1 MEVCGLEE
9 GEPIGFR
16 DLLKVEVRDA
26 TGRHIGHVQDMALEA
41 DLGRAPY
48 VEYLGVHLLWTDRVG
63 DIELVRRA
71 EDLALLIPW
80 SDVKSADVDVITLN
94 STHPDFPVKTTAGK
108 WLIRKDILD
117 KQMVDPEGS
126 RIHRVDDVVLV
137 SRGRRLEVAGLEV
150 SKGLLLTSSALRR
163 YLAEIRRKHASKSE
177 SEVIPWEAVEG
188 ITPEAVVIGQEVP
201 H

>member
-9 GEPIGFR
+9 GQPIGFR

-26 TGRHIGHVQDMALEA
+26 TGRQIGHVQDMALEA
-41 DLGRAPY
+41 DLGRVPY
-48 VEYLGVHLLWTDRVG
+48 IEFLGVHLFWTDRVG

-71 EDLALLIPW
+71 EDLVLLVPW
-80 SDVKSADVDVITLN
+80 SDVASANKEVITLN
-94 STHPDFPVKTTAGK
+94 SKHPEFPVKTAAGK
-108 WLIRKDILD
+108 WLVRKDILD

-137 SRGRRLEVAGLEV
+137 LRGGRLKVVGVEV

-163 YLAEIRRKHASKSE
+163 YLAEIRRKHASRST

-188 ITPEAVVIGQEVP
+188 ITPDAVVIGEEVP